1 MILDDKLIV
10 TKDHADA
17 SSTSYASID
26 LGKTSFMSKEYDIII
41 ATAKNTMS
49 ASDVIAVVT
58 ADNSALSTNAVTIA
72 SYTVTAN
79 DNVADKILLTIRK
92 GGLLKLKKYLGI
104 KCTTCTADEAQMILV
119 ENARVAEVEDVTI

>member
-41 ATAKNTMS
+41 ATAKDSMS
-49 ASDVIAVVT
+49 TSDVIDVVT
-58 ADNSALSTNAVTIA
+58 ADNSALSTNAVTIS
-72 SYTVTAN
+72 SYTVTAT
-79 DNVADKILLTIRK
+79 DNVADKILKVIRK
-92 GGLLKLKKYLGI
+92 GGLLKLKRYLGI
-104 KCTTCTADEAQMILV
+104 KCTTCTADEVKMILV
-119 ENARVAEVEDVTI
+119 ENTRVAEVEDVTI